1 MGCGLTVKR
10 SNQNRYNFRIKTRE
24 ITITPG
30 TFVRFSPLIKLKEYQ
45 EVKKVGSGTFSDV
58 ALCEHLPTQTKR
70 ALKIIHKSGLT
81 NHQKDNVHL
90 LKEIQILKMLDHPN
104 ILKCFEVFED
114 ELKYYVAMEYCPG
127 GDLFKEILSM
137 QVFTEAQAAS
147 IIFQVLSAL
156 SYCHDKK
163 VIHRDLKPENIL
175 VLEHSNTLTIKVGD
189 FGSSCILD
197 PTNRIRGCFGSSY
210 YLAPEVLKSS
220 YNETCDLWSVGIIM
234 YILLTGMPP
243 YKGRDNKSIMIEV
256 KEAPFQ
262 LTPDKVAGLSDGSI
276 DLMAKLLVLD
286 PAARIQAADAVQ
298 HPWINNHRNYKGE
311 SVKIALNNLKHFNNQ
326 SRLKEAVQIFLASQ
340 IVSHDELKEIRKNFQ
355 MLDKDGNG
363 KITKD
368 ELMEEYMKVM
378 NFQQASQIVDRI
390 IAQLDQDEDGNIDY
404 TEFLVSCGKNLQKI
418 SQDNLTIAFN
428 LFDLDGNGVIT
439 SEELRQVLEDGQITD
454 SVVWEELLKEADT
467 NGDGFVDLK
476 EFKKFMKS
484 LSL

>member
-1 MGCGLTVKR
+1 
-10 SNQNRYNFRIKTRE
+10 
-24 ITITPG
+24 
-30 TFVRFSPLIKLKEYQ
+30 
-45 EVKKVGSGTFSDV
+45 
-58 ALCEHLPTQTKR
+58 
-70 ALKIIHKSGLT
+70 
-81 NHQKDNVHL
+81 
-90 LKEIQILKMLDHPN
+90 
-104 ILKCFEVFED
+104 
-114 ELKYYVAMEYCPG
+114 
-127 GDLFKEILSM
+127 
-137 QVFTEAQAAS
+137 
-147 IIFQVLSAL
+147 
-156 SYCHDKK
+156 
-163 VIHRDLKPENIL
+163 
-175 VLEHSNTLTIKVGD
+175 
-189 FGSSCILD
+189 
-197 PTNRIRGCFGSSY
+197 
-210 YLAPEVLKSS
+210 
-220 YNETCDLWSVGIIM
+220 M

-262 LTPDKVAGLSDGSI
+262 LTPDKVAGLSDESV
-276 DLMAKLLVLD
+276 DLMAKLLALD

-298 HPWINNHRNYKGE
+298 HSWINHHRNYKGE